1 MDQTLWTATAAVV
14 IGGAVRAIKADA
26 FPVNVPKRALPWLA
40 LVLGAASAALD
51 ARVNGVAWEVA
62 IATGI
67 TATALAVFGHDALR
81 AVPGVTKLLSAAPLF
96 LFLSTSS
103 CTPDA
108 RRALLEQGF
117 DTVQCALANTH
128 LPNDEI
134 AVKCA
139 IETAD
144 FERIMRIVG
153 EERQASAR
161 AAAEAEARGYEAGV
175 RAAGTSKPLCPDGK

>member
-1 MDQTLWTATAAVV
+1 MNQALWTAVAALV

-40 LVLGAASAALD
+40 LALGGVAAALD
-51 ARVNGVAWEVA
+51 ARVNGVGWETA
-62 IATGI
+62 AATGVV
-67 TATALAVFGHDALR
+67 ATSIAVFGHDALR
-81 AVPGVTKLLSAAPLF
+81 AVPGVTRLLGVAPF
-96 LFLSTSS
+96 LLLTNS

-144 FERIMRIVG
+144 FDRIMRIVG
-153 EERQASAR
+153 DARQASTK
-161 AAAEAEARGYEAGV
+161 AAAEAEARGYEAGA
-175 RAAGTSKPLCPDGK
+175 RAAGASKPVCPDAE